1 VLFILNNKDLPLVVA
16 GPFLLSQLKGNRPT
30 MNSYE
35 MKGSGSDMKKT
46 MKTVVIALLAG
57 LIGGGL
63 SVGLGAYY
71 GVFEPK
77 TEKVVN
83 SSDTKVAD
91 TAVKD
96 DSKATQAF
104 KSVSGA
110 IVSVI
115 NLQGSQNSDELLET
129 ASEGS
134 GVIYKSSGRDA
145 YVVTNNHV
153 VDGSK
158 KIQILM
164 QDGTKEPAELVGTDV
179 ETDLAV
185 LKISNKAVKDVAKF
199 ANSDQLQP
207 GETALAIGSPLGSEY
222 ATSVTEGIIS
232 APKREIETQAP
243 NGQRLGKTTVIQTDA
258 AINPGNSGGALVNLA
273 GQVVGI
279 NSMKLSTSQSGT
291 AVEGM
296 GFAIPA
302 NTVVKIIE
310 ALEKDGKVTRPSLG
324 VSLYDLSNIS
334 SVDQAD
340 VLKLPTKV
348 KTGVVVIK
356 TSRDGAAEKAGLKE
370 FDVITKL
377 NDISV
382 SDANDLRNALYKF
395 DVNEKITVTYYRDGK
410 EQTVQLQLQ
419 SN

>member
-1 VLFILNNKDLPLVVA
+1 MSTVVVA
-16 GPFLLSQLKGNRPT
+16 
-30 MNSYE
+30 
-35 MKGSGSDMKKT
+35 
-46 MKTVVIALLAG
+46 VLAG
-57 LIGGGL
+57 LVGGG
-63 SVGLGAYY
+63 SAVGIATYY
-71 GVFEPK
+71 GMGTTSPK
-77 TEKVVN
+77 VTQPN
-83 SSDTKVAD
+83 TKVAD
-91 TAVKD
+91 SAVKD
-96 DSKATQAF
+96 DSQATKAF
-104 KSVSGA
+104 KNVSGA
-110 IVSVI
+110 VVSVI
-115 NLQGSQNSDELLET
+115 NLQGGRSGDELLET

-134 GVIYKSSGRDA
+134 GVIYKSKGKDA

-153 VDGSK
+153 VDGSR

-164 QDGTKEPAELVGTDV
+164 QDGTKESATLVGTDV

-185 LKISNKAVKDVAKF
+185 LKISNSSVTKVAEF

-232 APKREIETQAP
+232 APKREIESHTP
-243 NGQRLGKTTVIQTDA
+243 DGQRLGKATVIQTDA

-279 NSMKLSTSQSGT
+279 NSMKLAQSQSGT

-302 NTVVKIIE
+302 NTVVQIIE

-324 VSLYDLSNIS
+324 ISLFDISNIAAE
-334 SVDQAD
+334 DQQD
-340 VLKLPTKV
+340 ILQLPKKV
-348 KTGVVVIK
+348 KSGVVIMK
-356 TSRDGAAEKAGLKE
+356 TERNGSAARAGLKK

-377 NDISV
+377 NDV
-382 SDANDLRNALYKF
+382 DVADASDLRNALYQF
-395 DVNEKITVTYYRDGK
+395 NVGDTITVTYYRDGK
-410 EQTVQLQLQ
+410 EQTLQMKLQ

>member
-1 VLFILNNKDLPLVVA
+1 
-16 GPFLLSQLKGNRPT
+16 
-30 MNSYE
+30 
-35 MKGSGSDMKKT
+35 MKKT

-199 ANSDQLQP
+199 ANSDQLKP

-356 TSRDGAAEKAGLKE
+356 TTRDGSAEKAGLKK

>member
-1 VLFILNNKDLPLVVA
+1 
-16 GPFLLSQLKGNRPT
+16 

-35 MKGSGSDMKKT
+35 TKGSGSDMKKT

-356 TSRDGAAEKAGLKE
+356 TTRDGSAEKAGLKK

>member
-1 VLFILNNKDLPLVVA
+1 
-16 GPFLLSQLKGNRPT
+16 
-30 MNSYE
+30 
-35 MKGSGSDMKKT
+35 MKKT

-91 TAVKD
+91 TEVKD

-356 TSRDGAAEKAGLKE
+356 TSRDGAAEKAGLKK